1 MSTDDR
7 TFTDA
12 DLALLRRPLHGWFT
26 TADGATP
33 PQPRPV
39 WFELA
44 DDGSV
49 RLFSAADALKVRR
62 LRRDPRASLVVA
74 APVEEREHWVAV
86 DGTVT
91 IEQEG
96 ARELAERLAP
106 RYWDL
111 EDPTRRADLAAMVD
125 EDQVLLVLRP
135 ERVRRMEY

>member
-12 DLALLRRPLHGWFT
+12 DLALLLRPLHGWFT

-44 DDGSV
+44 DDGTV
-49 RLFSAADALKVRR
+49 RLFSASDALKVRR

-111 EDPTRRADLAAMVD
+111 EDPARRADLAAMVD
-125 EDQVLLVLRP
+125 EDQVLLVLHP